1 MAQLVLFARAQKPF
15 DHISQKVFHLGCK
28 AAVFSAQFPDRPLA
42 DGRIAQKVL
51 AAPVRDNFLHGFV
64 HRSKPIRFI
73 AGLVC
78 LVGVNPILRL
88 GIFLEAVK
96 PALAHPFLA
105 GFGILNEFAQILV
118 EFAALGNMS
127 DLVSKV
133 CAHGLAAGKI
143 GIQVNITVA
152 VLFAIKRC
160 ILYPENIPV
169 SLRFGDFF
177 YNLSGS
183 LCAIILGLLHKK
195 KVFIVLGIQNLARH
209 KFSSIR
215 MVLRNTIHTALL
227 VCLVNDIPGLF
238 ASHSIGRR
246 VFVLCI
252 AIQTGSIR
260 LIKSSGKRRLA
271 RLIAAAVQ
279 RFRFITNPTFSHGF
293 HCAVSFFIVGMDAGH
308 FADFPANI
316 FAVPRIITDFCVF
329 LLLLLHHG
337 IDFTNIIAGFSEIIS
352 LQTLDKLP
360 HFLVVCGQS
369 RFIHTKSSSQ
379 GSTIL
384 RILLCSLRAYI

>member
-1 MAQLVLFARAQKPF
+1 
-15 DHISQKVFHLGCK
+15 
-28 AAVFSAQFPDRPLA
+28 
-42 DGRIAQKVL
+42 
-51 AAPVRDNFLHGFV
+51 
-64 HRSKPIRFI
+64 
-73 AGLVC
+73 
-78 LVGVNPILRL
+78 
-88 GIFLEAVK
+88 
-96 PALAHPFLA
+96 
-105 GFGILNEFAQILV
+105 
-118 EFAALGNMS
+118 MS

-133 CAHGLAAGKI
+133 CANSFAAGKV

-160 ILYPENIPV
+160 ILYPENIPG

-227 VCLVNDIPGLF
+227 VCLVNDLPGLF
-238 ASHSIGRR
+238 ASHSICRR

-260 LIKSSGKRRLA
+260 LIKSSCKRRLA
-271 RLIAAAVQ
+271 SLIAAAVQ
-279 RFRFITNPTFSHGF
+279 RFRFITDPTFAHCF
-293 HCAVSFFIVGMDAGH
+293 HCAVSFFIIGMDAGH

-316 FAVPRIITDFCVF
+316 FAVPRLITDFCVF

-337 IDFTNIIAGFSEIIS
+337 IDFTNIIAGFSEIIR
-352 LQTLDKLP
+352 LQPLDKLP
-360 HFLVVCGQS
+360 HFLVVGGQS

-379 GSTIL
+379 GSAIL
-384 RILLCSLRAYI
+384 RILLYSFRAHI